1 MIMPD
6 LPVVQWTP
14 DFVENCTHYSR
25 DEDAASGW
33 SPDFFDAVVGWCSN
47 VSNETIEQILTDDPE
62 LSIYGFSNVG
72 ECVVRIVV
80 PFRAW
85 FESLDDEDQAAVRG

>member
-1 MIMPD
+1 MPD
-6 LPVVQWTP
+6 LPTVTWTP
-14 DFVENCTHYSR
+14 DFVENCVNYAVG
-25 DEDAASGW
+25 EDAPNGW
-33 SPDFFDAVVGWCSN
+33 FSSLFEAIVDWCSS

-62 LSIYGFSNVG
+62 LAIYGFSNVG

-85 FESLDDEDQAAVRG
+85 FESLDEMDQQQVRG